1 MRSSPC
7 ALIGERML
15 VSQCSLCVILVALT
29 VGLPLEAIAQEADL
43 PLSLETAQRLAVDRS
58 RQLSAQD
65 SAIIASREMAVAAGQ
80 LPDPVL
86 KFGLDS
92 WPVNGRHQFSVGGD
106 DFTMGRVGLAQELTG
121 RKKRA
126 LRAQRFERASET
138 TLAEKTATVAA
149 IERDTA
155 LAWIDRY
162 YLEAMAAVL
171 AKQAEEVQLEITAA
185 NGTYRAGR
193 GNQADVLTAHSA
205 LAEIEDRASDIE
217 RRILTAKTALS
228 RWVGDAGSLPLA
240 DKPTIDS
247 VHLDQ
252 STLESQVSHH
262 PEIAVFAKR
271 EELAW
276 ADVNL
281 AEASKRADW
290 SVEVAYAQRGSGFS
304 DFVSVSLSIPLQ
316 WDQKNR
322 QDREVAAKMAMA
334 EQAGA
339 EREEAVRSDVS
350 EVLAQLQ
357 EWDSNRKRL
366 THYQSQI
373 IPLGQERTKA
383 AMTAYVGGKG
393 TISELLLARRDEI
406 DVRVRALQLEMDTAR
421 LWAQLNFLVPDIEV
435 AAPDNNDEAQSPSTR
450 IEAAR

>member
-15 VSQCSLCVILVALT
+15 VRQCSLCVILVALT
-29 VGLPLEAIAQEADL
+29 VGLPLEAIAQGADL
-43 PLSLETAQRLAVDRS
+43 PLTLETAQRLAVDRS

-92 WPVNGRHQFSVGGD
+92 WPVDGRHQFSVGGD
-106 DFTMGRVGLAQELTG
+106 DFTEGRVGLSQELTG

-240 DKPTIDS
+240 DKPAIDS

-366 THYQSQI
+366 THYQNQI

-383 AMTAYVGGKG
+383 AMTAYFGGKG

-435 AAPDNNDEAQSPSTR
+435 AAPNSDEAQSPSTR